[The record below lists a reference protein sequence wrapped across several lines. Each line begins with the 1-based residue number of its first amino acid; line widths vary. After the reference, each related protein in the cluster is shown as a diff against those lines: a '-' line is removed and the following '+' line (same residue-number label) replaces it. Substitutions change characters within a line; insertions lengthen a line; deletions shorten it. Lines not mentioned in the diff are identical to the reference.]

1 MDSIAIKRYEIDDS
15 RIPLDPSFLDILCI
29 NCYESIKYK
38 DMDKHSEICVIH
50 KDEYKDN
57 AYDDDYNTRI
67 FKLHESLKNKKK
79 EIILKNNKNLSN
91 FYENLS
97 KLVYD
102 ILINNNSIDE
112 LKNNIN
118 DINDIINNQ
127 LDQIDLSEN
136 YKFYFLLFCERLSQ
150 LVKMKL
156 EDMEKIIM
164 NNNNKNNNNEKDS
177 FDDEFEEN
185 EEDFKDDEHIK
196 YMKQQLTNLDNKTKE
211 KEMELNQWK
220 KEAKILENNLRRNN
234 SINNRNNRNDI
245 SEINSEINSKN
256 ENSDVLTTFT
266 GQMSEFDFDINP
278 GANEDFD
285 NEEDRKKYF
294 LSVGLNLKF
303 KYSEQ
308 INENLSIADLYE
320 KSKELKIKPQN
331 FQDFLIKE
339 LNIKI

>member
-1 MDSIAIKRYEIDDS
+1 MFYEIDDS

-57 AYDDDYNTRI
+57 AYDEDYNTRI

-79 EIILKNNKNLSN
+79 EIILKNNNNLSN

-97 KLVYD
+97 KIVYD
-102 ILINNNSIDE
+102 ILINNNSIEE
-112 LKNNIN
+112 LKMNIN
-118 DINDIINNQ
+118 DINEIINNE
-127 LDQIDLSEN
+127 LEKIDLSEN

-156 EDMEKIIM
+156 EDMEKIIR
-164 NNNNKNNNNEKDS
+164 NNNKINSNDLKDS
-177 FDDEFEEN
+177 FDDEFED

-196 YMKQQLTNLDNKTKE
+196 YMKQQLSNLDYKTKE
-211 KEMELNQWK
+211 KEEELNQWK
-220 KEAKILENNLRRNN
+220 KEAKILENNLRKTK
-234 SINNRNNRNDI
+234 NNRNDV

-256 ENSDVLTTFT
+256 ENSDILTTFT
-266 GQMSEFDFDINP
+266 GQMSEFDFDLNP
-278 GANEDFD
+278 NENDFES
-285 NEEDRKKYF
+285 EEDRKKYF

-303 KYSEQ
+303 KYSEL

-320 KSKELKIKPQN
+320 KCKELKIQPQN

-339 LNIKI
+339 LNIYFSFSLFIIT